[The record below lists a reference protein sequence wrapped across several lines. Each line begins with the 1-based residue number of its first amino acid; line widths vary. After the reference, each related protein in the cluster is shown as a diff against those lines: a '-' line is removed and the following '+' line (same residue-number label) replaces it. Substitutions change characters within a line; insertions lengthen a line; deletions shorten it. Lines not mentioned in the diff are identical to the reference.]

1 MEVVYLE
8 PLDKKDLLEILDYA
22 LEKKHNETTKY
33 HTQAK
38 WSDVKWWDI
47 RIEQLKKLINGYD
60 PHNTIIRS
68 SYGAIQQGAKKN
80 KLESDIED
88 VFDSK
93 E

>member
-47 RIEQLKKLINGYD
+47 RIKQLKKLINGYD
-60 PHNTIIRS
+60 PHNTVFRS
-68 SYGAIQQGAKKN
+68 SYGTIQQGAKKN
-80 KLESDIED
+80 NIESDIED
-88 VFDSK
+88 VFNNK